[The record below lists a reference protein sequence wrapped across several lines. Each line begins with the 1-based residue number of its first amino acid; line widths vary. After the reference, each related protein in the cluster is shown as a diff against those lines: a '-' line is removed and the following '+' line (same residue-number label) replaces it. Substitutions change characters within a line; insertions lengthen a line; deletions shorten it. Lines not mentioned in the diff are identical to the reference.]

1 MKFIFTSSFEKYQNT
16 FEKIVLNFKNEG
28 TLIGSDKRNAIK
40 YFEVDGMKINVK
52 SFKQP
57 NFFNKIIYSYFRKS
71 KARRSFEFAIMLQKN
86 GFGTPE
92 PMAYLENFDWIG
104 LTTSYYF
111 SRQLDDVFM
120 FREAIFDLNFE
131 NRELITKKYTQF
143 FFNLHEK
150 GIEFVDNTS
159 GNTLIRKTATDY
171 EFFLVDLNRMNFH
184 QSMSLKLRISNLA
197 KLTNDP
203 SIIKIISEEYAR
215 LLHDSATDF
224 YKKLLFESDKFQNR
238 FQRRR
243 NLKKKLFLRK

>member
-40 YFEVDGMKINVK
+40 YFEVEGEKINVK

-57 NFFNKIIYSYFRKS
+57 NLFNKIIYSYFRKS
-71 KARRSFEFAIMLQKN
+71 KARRSFEFAKILQQN

-92 PMAYLENFDWIG
+92 PIAYLENFDWIG
-104 LTTSYYF
+104 LTTSFYF
-111 SRQLDDVFM
+111 SRQLDHVFM
-120 FREAIFDLNFE
+120 FREAIFDVNFE

-184 QSMSLKLRISNLA
+184 QSMSVKLRISNLA
-197 KLTNDP
+197 KLTNDT

-215 LLHDSATDF
+215 LLNDSATDF
-224 YKKLLFESDKFQNR
+224 YKNLLFESDKFQNK
-238 FQRRR
+238 FQQRRD
-243 NLKKKLFLRK
+243 LKKKLFLRK

>member
-40 YFEVDGMKINVK
+40 YFEVDGEKINVK

-57 NFFNKIIYSYFRKS
+57 NFFNKIIYNYFRKS

-120 FREAIFDLNFE
+120 FREAIFDVNFE

-159 GNTLIRKTATDY
+159 GNTLIRKTTTDY

-203 SIIKIISEEYAR
+203 FIIKIISEEYSR
-215 LLHDSATDF
+215 LLHDSTNDF
-224 YKKLLFESDKFQNR
+224 YTKLLFESDKFQNK

>member
-1 MKFIFTSSFEKYQNT
+1 MKFIFNPSFENYQNI
-16 FEKIVLNFKNEG
+16 FEKLILNFKTDG

-40 YFEVDGMKINVK
+40 YFEVTGEKINIK

-57 NFFNKIIYSYFRKS
+57 NFFNKIIYKYFRKS
-71 KARRSFEFAIMLQKN
+71 KARRSFEFAKILQEN

-120 FREAIFDLNFE
+120 FREAIFDVNFE
-131 NRELITKKYTQF
+131 NRELITIKYTQF
-143 FFNLHEK
+143 FFNLHQK

-159 GNTLIRKTATDY
+159 GNTLIRKTQSGYD
-171 EFFLVDLNRMNFH
+171 FFLVDLNRMNFH
-184 QSMSLKLRISNLA
+184 PSMSVNIRISNLA

-203 SIIKIISEEYAR
+203 SIIKIISEEYTR
-215 LLHDSATDF
+215 LWNDSTKDF
-224 YKKLLFESDKFQNR
+224 YTKLLFESEKFQNQ

-243 NLKKKLFLRK
+243 DLKKKLLFRK